1 MANMTEIRSRMK
13 SIQETM
19 KITNAMYLISSTKL
33 RKAREKLD
41 ATAPYFELLQS
52 TIKDILFHSPDI
64 NHTFFDQRKK
74 IKPEDKK
81 RGYVV
86 MTADKG
92 MAGAYN
98 HNVLKMAHEWMEQS
112 KNHRLYV
119 VGELGR
125 HYFEARHVQVEEQ
138 FHYTV
143 QNPTMHRARLISST
157 ILEDYEEGRLDEV
170 WIIYTQM
177 MNSMQM
183 EAEMTEL
190 LPLKREDFS
199 NIVIPADIIQEE
211 IQMVP
216 SPSAVMDHVVPNY
229 VTGFIFGALVE
240 SFCSEQNARMMAMQS
255 ASDNANAI
263 LNDLSIEY
271 NRVRQAAI
279 TQEITEVI
287 SGAKAQKKKQS

>member
-86 MTADKG
+86 MSADKG

-98 HNVLKMAHEWMEQS
+98 HNVLKLAQERLAQGNDNTLFVIGQMGRKYFTKKNVRIDMEF
-112 KNHRLYV
+112 LYT
-119 VGELGR
+119 
-125 HYFEARHVQVEEQ
+125 AQD
-138 FHYTV
+138 
-143 QNPTMHRARLISST
+143 PSMWRARNIAETLVD
-157 ILEDYEEGRLDEV
+157 LYRKEKLDEIY
-170 WIIYTQM
+170 IIYTKM
-177 MNSMQM
+177 VTPLK
-183 EAEMTEL
+183 AEPEIIQI
-190 LPLKREDFS
+190 LPLKRQSFEEM
-199 NIVIPADIIQEE
+199 NVELEKYHKIADYS
-211 IQMVP
+211 P
-216 SPSAVMDHVVPNY
+216 SPKVVMDHLVPNY
-229 VTGFIFGALVE
+229 VKGLIYGALVE
-240 SFCSEQNARMMAMQS
+240 SFSSEQNARMMAMQGATES
-255 ASDNANAI
+255 AKDMI
-263 LNDLSIEY
+263 RELSLLY
-271 NRVRQAAI
+271 NRARQAAI
-279 TQEITEVI
+279 TQEITEIV
-287 SGAKAQKKKQS
+287 SGAKAFQKK

>member
-92 MAGAYN
+92 VAGAYN
-98 HNVLKMAHEWMEQS
+98 HNVLKLAQERLAQGNDNTLFVIGQMGRKYFTKKNVRIDMEF
-112 KNHRLYV
+112 LYT
-119 VGELGR
+119 
-125 HYFEARHVQVEEQ
+125 AQD
-138 FHYTV
+138 
-143 QNPTMHRARLISST
+143 PSMWRARNIAETLVD
-157 ILEDYEEGRLDEV
+157 LYRKEKLDEIY
-170 WIIYTQM
+170 IIYTKM
-177 MNSMQM
+177 VTPLK
-183 EAEMTEL
+183 AEPEIIQI
-190 LPLKREDFS
+190 LPLKRQSFEEM
-199 NIVIPADIIQEE
+199 NVELEKYHKIADYS
-211 IQMVP
+211 P
-216 SPSAVMDHVVPNY
+216 SPKVVMDHLVPNY
-229 VTGFIFGALVE
+229 VKGLIYGALVE
-240 SFCSEQNARMMAMQS
+240 SFSSEQNARMMAMQGATES
-255 ASDNANAI
+255 AKDMI
-263 LNDLSIEY
+263 RELSLLY
-271 NRVRQAAI
+271 NRARQAAI
-279 TQEITEVI
+279 THEITEIV
-287 SGAKAQKKKQS
+287 SGAKAFQKK

>member
-98 HNVLKMAHEWMEQS
+98 HNVLKLAQERLAQGNDNTLFVIGQMGRKYFTKKNVRIDMEF
-112 KNHRLYV
+112 LYT
-119 VGELGR
+119 
-125 HYFEARHVQVEEQ
+125 AQD
-138 FHYTV
+138 
-143 QNPTMHRARLISST
+143 PSMWRARNIAETLVD
-157 ILEDYEEGRLDEV
+157 LYRKEKLDEIY
-170 WIIYTQM
+170 IIYTKM
-177 MNSMQM
+177 VTPLK
-183 EAEMTEL
+183 AEPEIIQI
-190 LPLKREDFS
+190 LPLKRQSFEEM
-199 NIVIPADIIQEE
+199 NVELEKYHKIADYS
-211 IQMVP
+211 P
-216 SPSAVMDHVVPNY
+216 SPKVVMDHLVPNY
-229 VTGFIFGALVE
+229 VKGLIYGALVE
-240 SFCSEQNARMMAMQS
+240 SFSSEQNARMMAMQGATAS
-255 ASDNANAI
+255 AKDMI
-263 LNDLSIEY
+263 RELSLLY
-271 NRVRQAAI
+271 NRARQAAI
-279 TQEITEVI
+279 TQEITEIV
-287 SGAKAQKKKQS
+287 SGAKAFQKK

>member
-74 IKPEDKK
+74 IKPEGKK

-98 HNVLKMAHEWMEQS
+98 HNVLKLAQERLAQGNDNTLFVIGQMGRKYFTKKNVRIDMEF
-112 KNHRLYV
+112 LYT
-119 VGELGR
+119 
-125 HYFEARHVQVEEQ
+125 AQD
-138 FHYTV
+138 
-143 QNPTMHRARLISST
+143 PSMWRARNIAETLVD
-157 ILEDYEEGRLDEV
+157 LYRKEKLDEIY
-170 WIIYTQM
+170 IIYTKM
-177 MNSMQM
+177 VTPLK
-183 EAEMTEL
+183 AEPEIIQI
-190 LPLKREDFS
+190 LPLKRQSFEEM
-199 NIVIPADIIQEE
+199 NVELEKYHKIADYS
-211 IQMVP
+211 P
-216 SPSAVMDHVVPNY
+216 SPKVVMDHLVPNY
-229 VTGFIFGALVE
+229 VKGLIYGALVE
-240 SFCSEQNARMMAMQS
+240 SFSSEQNARMMAMQGATES
-255 ASDNANAI
+255 AKDMI
-263 LNDLSIEY
+263 RELSLLY
-271 NRVRQAAI
+271 NRARQAAI
-279 TQEITEVI
+279 TQEITEIV
-287 SGAKAQKKKQS
+287 SGAKAFQKK

>member
-98 HNVLKMAHEWMEQS
+98 HNVLKLAEEKLAKGNNNTLFVIGQMGRQYFMRKKVRIDGEF
-112 KNHRLYV
+112 LYT
-119 VGELGR
+119 
-125 HYFEARHVQVEEQ
+125 AQD
-138 FHYTV
+138 
-143 QNPTMHRARLISST
+143 PSMWRARNIAETLVD
-157 ILEDYEEGRLDEV
+157 LYRMENLDEIY
-170 WIIYTQM
+170 IIYTKMITPLKSEPEIIQI
-177 MNSMQM
+177 
-183 EAEMTEL
+183 
-190 LPLKREDFS
+190 LPLKRQSFEEM
-199 NIVIPADIIQEE
+199 NVELEKYHKIADYS
-211 IQMVP
+211 P
-216 SPSAVMDHVVPNY
+216 SPKVVMDHLVPNY
-229 VTGFIFGALVE
+229 VKGLIYGALVE
-240 SFCSEQNARMMAMQS
+240 SFSSEQNARMMAMQGATDS
-255 ASDNANAI
+255 ARDMI
-263 LNDLSIEY
+263 KELSLLY
-271 NRVRQAAI
+271 NRARQAAI
-279 TQEITEVI
+279 TQEITEIV
-287 SGAKAQKKKQS
+287 SGAKAFQKK

>member
-98 HNVLKMAHEWMEQS
+98 HNVLKLAQERLAQGNDNTLFVIGQMGRKYFTKKNVRIDMEF
-112 KNHRLYV
+112 LYT
-119 VGELGR
+119 
-125 HYFEARHVQVEEQ
+125 AQD
-138 FHYTV
+138 
-143 QNPTMHRARLISST
+143 PSMWRARNIAETLVD
-157 ILEDYEEGRLDEV
+157 LYRKEKLDEIY
-170 WIIYTQM
+170 IIYTKM
-177 MNSMQM
+177 VTPLK
-183 EAEMTEL
+183 AEPEIIQI
-190 LPLKREDFS
+190 LPLKRQSFEEM
-199 NIVIPADIIQEE
+199 NVELEKYHKIADYS
-211 IQMVP
+211 P
-216 SPSAVMDHVVPNY
+216 SPKVVMDHLVPNY
-229 VTGFIFGALVE
+229 VKGLIYGALVE
-240 SFCSEQNARMMAMQS
+240 SFSSEQNARMMAMQGATES
-255 ASDNANAI
+255 AKDMI
-263 LNDLSIEY
+263 RELSLLY
-271 NRVRQAAI
+271 KRARQAAN
-279 TQEITEVI
+279 TQEIKEI
-287 SGAKAQKKKQS
+287 ASGAKAFQKK

>member
-98 HNVLKMAHEWMEQS
+98 HNVLKLAQERLAQGNDNTLFVIGQMGRKYFTKKNFRIDMEF
-112 KNHRLYV
+112 LYT
-119 VGELGR
+119 
-125 HYFEARHVQVEEQ
+125 AQD
-138 FHYTV
+138 
-143 QNPTMHRARLISST
+143 PSMWRARNIAETLVD
-157 ILEDYEEGRLDEV
+157 LYRKEKLDEIY
-170 WIIYTQM
+170 IIYTKM
-177 MNSMQM
+177 VTPLK
-183 EAEMTEL
+183 AEPEIIQI
-190 LPLKREDFS
+190 LPLKRQSFEEM
-199 NIVIPADIIQEE
+199 NVELEKYHKIADYS
-211 IQMVP
+211 P
-216 SPSAVMDHVVPNY
+216 SPKVVMDHLVPNY
-229 VTGFIFGALVE
+229 VKGLIYGALVE
-240 SFCSEQNARMMAMQS
+240 SFSSEQNARMMAMQGATES
-255 ASDNANAI
+255 AKDMI
-263 LNDLSIEY
+263 RELSLLY
-271 NRVRQAAI
+271 NRARQAAI
-279 TQEITEVI
+279 TQEITEIV
-287 SGAKAQKKKQS
+287 SGAKAFQKK

>member
-98 HNVLKMAHEWMEQS
+98 HNVLKLAQERLAQGNDNTLFVIGQMGRKYFTKKNVRIDMEF
-112 KNHRLYV
+112 LYT
-119 VGELGR
+119 
-125 HYFEARHVQVEEQ
+125 AQD
-138 FHYTV
+138 
-143 QNPTMHRARLISST
+143 PSMWRARNIAETLVD
-157 ILEDYEEGRLDEV
+157 LYRKEKLDEIY
-170 WIIYTQM
+170 IIYTKM
-177 MNSMQM
+177 MTPLK
-183 EAEMTEL
+183 AEPEIIQI
-190 LPLKREDFS
+190 LPLKRQSFEEM
-199 NIVIPADIIQEE
+199 NVELEKYHKIADYS
-211 IQMVP
+211 P
-216 SPSAVMDHVVPNY
+216 SPKVVMDHLVPNY
-229 VTGFIFGALVE
+229 VKGLIYGALVE
-240 SFCSEQNARMMAMQS
+240 SFSSEQNARMMAMQGATES
-255 ASDNANAI
+255 AKDMI
-263 LNDLSIEY
+263 RELSLLY
-271 NRVRQAAI
+271 NRARQAAI
-279 TQEITEVI
+279 TQEITCLLYT
-287 SGAKAQKKKQS
+287 SPSPRD

>member
-1 MANMTEIRSRMK
+1 MANMTEIRSRRK

-98 HNVLKMAHEWMEQS
+98 HNVLKLAQECLAQGNDNTLFVIGQMGRKYFTKKNVRIDMEF
-112 KNHRLYV
+112 LYT
-119 VGELGR
+119 
-125 HYFEARHVQVEEQ
+125 AQD
-138 FHYTV
+138 
-143 QNPTMHRARLISST
+143 PSMWRARNIAETLVD
-157 ILEDYEEGRLDEV
+157 LYRKEKLDEIY
-170 WIIYTQM
+170 IIYTKM
-177 MNSMQM
+177 VTPLK
-183 EAEMTEL
+183 AEPEIIQI
-190 LPLKREDFS
+190 LPLKRQSFEEM
-199 NIVIPADIIQEE
+199 NVELEKYHKIADYS
-211 IQMVP
+211 P
-216 SPSAVMDHVVPNY
+216 SPKVVMDHLVPNY
-229 VTGFIFGALVE
+229 VKGLIYGALVE
-240 SFCSEQNARMMAMQS
+240 SFSSEQNARMMAMQGATES
-255 ASDNANAI
+255 AKDMI
-263 LNDLSIEY
+263 RELSLLY
-271 NRVRQAAI
+271 NRARQAAI
-279 TQEITEVI
+279 TQEITEIV
-287 SGAKAQKKKQS
+287 SGAKAFQKK

>member
-98 HNVLKMAHEWMEQS
+98 HNVLKLAQERLAQGNDNTLFVIGQMGRKYFTKKNVRIDMEF
-112 KNHRLYV
+112 LYT
-119 VGELGR
+119 
-125 HYFEARHVQVEEQ
+125 AQD
-138 FHYTV
+138 
-143 QNPTMHRARLISST
+143 PSMWRARNIAETLVD
-157 ILEDYEEGRLDEV
+157 LYRKEKLDEIY
-170 WIIYTQM
+170 IIYTKIVTPLK
-177 MNSMQM
+177 
-183 EAEMTEL
+183 AEPEIIQI
-190 LPLKREDFS
+190 LPLKRQSFEEM
-199 NIVIPADIIQEE
+199 NVELEKYHKIADYS
-211 IQMVP
+211 P
-216 SPSAVMDHVVPNY
+216 SPKVVMDHLVPNY
-229 VTGFIFGALVE
+229 VKGLIYGALVE
-240 SFCSEQNARMMAMQS
+240 SFSSEQNARMMAMQGATES
-255 ASDNANAI
+255 AKDMI
-263 LNDLSIEY
+263 RELSLLY
-271 NRVRQAAI
+271 NRARQAAI
-279 TQEITEVI
+279 TQEITEIV
-287 SGAKAQKKKQS
+287 SGAKAFQKK

>member
-98 HNVLKMAHEWMEQS
+98 HNVLKLAQERLAQGNDNTLFVIGQMGRKYFTKKNVRIDMEF
-112 KNHRLYV
+112 LYT
-119 VGELGR
+119 
-125 HYFEARHVQVEEQ
+125 AQD
-138 FHYTV
+138 
-143 QNPTMHRARLISST
+143 PSMWRARNIAETLVD
-157 ILEDYEEGRLDEV
+157 LYRKEKLDEIY
-170 WIIYTQM
+170 IIYTKM
-177 MNSMQM
+177 VTPLK
-183 EAEMTEL
+183 AEPEIIQI
-190 LPLKREDFS
+190 LPLKRQSF
-199 NIVIPADIIQEE
+199 EE
-211 IQMVP
+211 INVELEKYHKIADYSP
-216 SPSAVMDHVVPNY
+216 SPKVVMDHLVPNY
-229 VTGFIFGALVE
+229 VKGLIYGALVE
-240 SFCSEQNARMMAMQS
+240 SFSSEQNARMMAMQGATES
-255 ASDNANAI
+255 AKDMI
-263 LNDLSIEY
+263 RELSLLY
-271 NRVRQAAI
+271 NRARQAAI
-279 TQEITEVI
+279 TQEITEIV
-287 SGAKAQKKKQS
+287 SGAKAFQKK

>member
-74 IKPEDKK
+74 VKPEDKK

-98 HNVLKMAHEWMEQS
+98 HNVLKLAQERLAQGNDNTLFVIGQMGRKYFTKKNVRIDMEF
-112 KNHRLYV
+112 LYT
-119 VGELGR
+119 
-125 HYFEARHVQVEEQ
+125 AQD
-138 FHYTV
+138 
-143 QNPTMHRARLISST
+143 PSMWRARNIAETLVD
-157 ILEDYEEGRLDEV
+157 LYRKEKLDEIY
-170 WIIYTQM
+170 IIYTKM
-177 MNSMQM
+177 VTPLK
-183 EAEMTEL
+183 AEPEIIQI
-190 LPLKREDFS
+190 LPLKRQSFEEM
-199 NIVIPADIIQEE
+199 NVELEKYHKIADYS
-211 IQMVP
+211 P
-216 SPSAVMDHVVPNY
+216 SPKVVMDHLVPNY
-229 VTGFIFGALVE
+229 VKGLIYGALVE
-240 SFCSEQNARMMAMQS
+240 SFSSEQNARMMAMQGATES
-255 ASDNANAI
+255 AKDMI
-263 LNDLSIEY
+263 RELSLLY
-271 NRVRQAAI
+271 NRARQAAI
-279 TQEITEVI
+279 TQEITEIV
-287 SGAKAQKKKQS
+287 SGAKAFQKR

>member
-41 ATAPYFELLQS
+41 ATAPYFERLQS

-98 HNVLKMAHEWMEQS
+98 HNVLKLAQERLAQGNDNTLFVIGQMGRKYFTKKNVRIDMEF
-112 KNHRLYV
+112 LYT
-119 VGELGR
+119 
-125 HYFEARHVQVEEQ
+125 AQD
-138 FHYTV
+138 
-143 QNPTMHRARLISST
+143 PSMWRARNIAETLVD
-157 ILEDYEEGRLDEV
+157 LYRKEKLDEIY
-170 WIIYTQM
+170 IIYTKM
-177 MNSMQM
+177 VTPLK
-183 EAEMTEL
+183 AEPEIIQI
-190 LPLKREDFS
+190 LPLKRQSFEEM
-199 NIVIPADIIQEE
+199 NVELEKYHKIADYS
-211 IQMVP
+211 P
-216 SPSAVMDHVVPNY
+216 SPKVVMDHLVPNY
-229 VTGFIFGALVE
+229 VKGLIYGALVE
-240 SFCSEQNARMMAMQS
+240 SFSSEQNARMMAMQGATES
-255 ASDNANAI
+255 AKDMI
-263 LNDLSIEY
+263 RELSLLY
-271 NRVRQAAI
+271 NRARQAAI
-279 TQEITEVI
+279 TQEITEIV
-287 SGAKAQKKKQS
+287 SGAKAFQKK

>member
-98 HNVLKMAHEWMEQS
+98 HNVLKLAQERLAQGNDNPLFVIGQMGRKYFTKKNVRIDMEF
-112 KNHRLYV
+112 LYT
-119 VGELGR
+119 
-125 HYFEARHVQVEEQ
+125 AQD
-138 FHYTV
+138 
-143 QNPTMHRARLISST
+143 PSMWRARNIAETLVD
-157 ILEDYEEGRLDEV
+157 LYRKEKLDEIY
-170 WIIYTQM
+170 IIYTKM
-177 MNSMQM
+177 VTPLK
-183 EAEMTEL
+183 AEPEIIQI
-190 LPLKREDFS
+190 LPLKRQSFEEM
-199 NIVIPADIIQEE
+199 NVELEKYHKIADYS
-211 IQMVP
+211 P
-216 SPSAVMDHVVPNY
+216 SPKVVMDHLVPNY
-229 VTGFIFGALVE
+229 VKGLIYGALVE
-240 SFCSEQNARMMAMQS
+240 SFSSEQNARMMAMQGATES
-255 ASDNANAI
+255 AKDMI
-263 LNDLSIEY
+263 RELSLLY
-271 NRVRQAAI
+271 NRARQAAI
-279 TQEITEVI
+279 TQEITEIV
-287 SGAKAQKKKQS
+287 SGAKAFQKK

>member
-98 HNVLKMAHEWMEQS
+98 HTVLKLAQERLAQGNDNTLFVIGQMGRKYFTKKNVRIDMEF
-112 KNHRLYV
+112 LYT
-119 VGELGR
+119 
-125 HYFEARHVQVEEQ
+125 AQD
-138 FHYTV
+138 
-143 QNPTMHRARLISST
+143 PSMWRARNIAETLVD
-157 ILEDYEEGRLDEV
+157 LYRKEKLDEIY
-170 WIIYTQM
+170 IIYTKM
-177 MNSMQM
+177 VTPLK
-183 EAEMTEL
+183 AEPEIIQI
-190 LPLKREDFS
+190 LPLKRQSFEEM
-199 NIVIPADIIQEE
+199 NVELEKYHKIADYS
-211 IQMVP
+211 P
-216 SPSAVMDHVVPNY
+216 SPKVVMDHLVPNY
-229 VTGFIFGALVE
+229 VKGLIYGALVE
-240 SFCSEQNARMMAMQS
+240 SFSSEQNARMMAMQGATES
-255 ASDNANAI
+255 AKDMI
-263 LNDLSIEY
+263 RELSLLY
-271 NRVRQAAI
+271 NRARQAAI
-279 TQEITEVI
+279 TQEITEIV
-287 SGAKAQKKKQS
+287 SGAKAFQKK

>member
-92 MAGAYN
+92 MAGDYN
-98 HNVLKMAHEWMEQS
+98 HNVLKLAQERLAQGNDNTLFVIGQMGRKYFTKKNVRIDMEF
-112 KNHRLYV
+112 LYT
-119 VGELGR
+119 
-125 HYFEARHVQVEEQ
+125 AQD
-138 FHYTV
+138 
-143 QNPTMHRARLISST
+143 PSMWRARNIAETLVD
-157 ILEDYEEGRLDEV
+157 LYRKEKLDEIY
-170 WIIYTQM
+170 IIYTKM
-177 MNSMQM
+177 VTPLK
-183 EAEMTEL
+183 AEPEIIQI
-190 LPLKREDFS
+190 LPLKRQSFEEM
-199 NIVIPADIIQEE
+199 NVELEKYHKIADYS
-211 IQMVP
+211 P
-216 SPSAVMDHVVPNY
+216 SPKVVMDHLVPNY
-229 VTGFIFGALVE
+229 VKGLIYGALVE
-240 SFCSEQNARMMAMQS
+240 SFSSEQNARMMAMQGATES
-255 ASDNANAI
+255 AKDMI
-263 LNDLSIEY
+263 RELSLLY
-271 NRVRQAAI
+271 NRARQAAI
-279 TQEITEVI
+279 TQEITEIV
-287 SGAKAQKKKQS
+287 SGAKAFQKK

>member
-52 TIKDILFHSPDI
+52 TIKDILFHSPEI

-98 HNVLKMAHEWMEQS
+98 HNVLKLAEEKLAKGNNNTLFIIGQMGRQYFTRKKVRIDGEF
-112 KNHRLYV
+112 LYT
-119 VGELGR
+119 
-125 HYFEARHVQVEEQ
+125 AQD
-138 FHYTV
+138 
-143 QNPTMHRARLISST
+143 PSMWRARNIAESLVD
-157 ILEDYEEGRLDEV
+157 LYRKEKLDEIY
-170 WIIYTQM
+170 IIYTKM
-177 MNSMQM
+177 ITPLK
-183 EAEMTEL
+183 AEPEIIQI
-190 LPLKREDFS
+190 LPLKRQSFEEM
-199 NIVIPADIIQEE
+199 NVELEKYHKIADYS
-211 IQMVP
+211 P
-216 SPSAVMDHVVPNY
+216 SPKVVMDHLVPNY
-229 VTGFIFGALVE
+229 VKGLIYGALVE
-240 SFCSEQNARMMAMQS
+240 SFSSEQNARMMAMQGATDS
-255 ASDNANAI
+255 ARDMI
-263 LNDLSIEY
+263 KELSLLY
-271 NRVRQAAI
+271 NRARQAAI
-279 TQEITEVI
+279 TQEITEIV
-287 SGAKAQKKKQS
+287 SGAKAFQKK

>member
-98 HNVLKMAHEWMEQS
+98 HNVLKLAQERLAQGNDNTLFVIGQMGRKYFTKKNVRIDMEF
-112 KNHRLYV
+112 LYT
-119 VGELGR
+119 
-125 HYFEARHVQVEEQ
+125 AQD
-138 FHYTV
+138 
-143 QNPTMHRARLISST
+143 PSMWRARNIAETLVD
-157 ILEDYEEGRLDEV
+157 LYRKEKLDEIY
-170 WIIYTQM
+170 IIYTKM
-177 MNSMQM
+177 ITPLK
-183 EAEMTEL
+183 AEPEIIQI
-190 LPLKREDFS
+190 LPLKRQSFEEM
-199 NIVIPADIIQEE
+199 NVELEKYHKIADYS
-211 IQMVP
+211 P
-216 SPSAVMDHVVPNY
+216 SPKVVMDHLVPN
-229 VTGFIFGALVE
+229 
-240 SFCSEQNARMMAMQS
+240 NARMMAMQGATES
-255 ASDNANAI
+255 AKDMI
-263 LNDLSIEY
+263 RELSLLY
-271 NRVRQAAI
+271 NRARQAAI
-279 TQEITEVI
+279 TQEITEIV
-287 SGAKAQKKKQS
+287 SGAKAFQKK

>member
-98 HNVLKMAHEWMEQS
+98 HNVLKLAQERLAQGNDNTLFVIGQMGRKYFTKKNVRIDMEF
-112 KNHRLYV
+112 LYT
-119 VGELGR
+119 
-125 HYFEARHVQVEEQ
+125 AQD
-138 FHYTV
+138 
-143 QNPTMHRARLISST
+143 PSMWRARNIAETLVD
-157 ILEDYEEGRLDEV
+157 LYRKEKLDEIY
-170 WIIYTQM
+170 IIYTKM
-177 MNSMQM
+177 VTPLK
-183 EAEMTEL
+183 AEPEIIQI
-190 LPLKREDFS
+190 LPLKRQSFEEM
-199 NIVIPADIIQEE
+199 NVELEKYHKIADYS
-211 IQMVP
+211 P
-216 SPSAVMDHVVPNY
+216 SPKVVMDHLVPNY
-229 VTGFIFGALVE
+229 VKGLIYGALVE
-240 SFCSEQNARMMAMQS
+240 SFSSEQNARMMAMQGATES
-255 ASDNANAI
+255 AKDMI
-263 LNDLSIEY
+263 RELSLL
-271 NRVRQAAI
+271 
-279 TQEITEVI
+279 
-287 SGAKAQKKKQS
+287 

>member
-98 HNVLKMAHEWMEQS
+98 HNVLKLAQERLAQGNDNTGQMGRKYFTKKNVRIDMEF
-112 KNHRLYV
+112 LYT
-119 VGELGR
+119 
-125 HYFEARHVQVEEQ
+125 AQD
-138 FHYTV
+138 
-143 QNPTMHRARLISST
+143 PSMWRARNIAETLVD
-157 ILEDYEEGRLDEV
+157 LYRKEKLDEIY
-170 WIIYTQM
+170 IIYTKM
-177 MNSMQM
+177 VTPLK
-183 EAEMTEL
+183 AEPEIIQI
-190 LPLKREDFS
+190 LPLKRQSFEEM
-199 NIVIPADIIQEE
+199 NVELEKYHKIADYS
-211 IQMVP
+211 P
-216 SPSAVMDHVVPNY
+216 SPKVVMDHLVPNY
-229 VTGFIFGALVE
+229 VKGLIYGALVE
-240 SFCSEQNARMMAMQS
+240 SFSSEQNARMMAMQGATES
-255 ASDNANAI
+255 AKDMI
-263 LNDLSIEY
+263 RELSLLY
-271 NRVRQAAI
+271 NRARQAAI
-279 TQEITEVI
+279 TQEITEIV
-287 SGAKAQKKKQS
+287 SGAKAFQKK

>member
-98 HNVLKMAHEWMEQS
+98 HNVLKLAQERLAQGNDNTLFVIGQMGRTYFTKKNVRIDMEF
-112 KNHRLYV
+112 LYT
-119 VGELGR
+119 
-125 HYFEARHVQVEEQ
+125 AQD
-138 FHYTV
+138 
-143 QNPTMHRARLISST
+143 PSMWRARNIAETLVD
-157 ILEDYEEGRLDEV
+157 LYRKEKLDEIY
-170 WIIYTQM
+170 IIYTKM
-177 MNSMQM
+177 VTPLK
-183 EAEMTEL
+183 AEPEIIQI
-190 LPLKREDFS
+190 LPLKRQSFEEM
-199 NIVIPADIIQEE
+199 NVELEKYHKIADYS
-211 IQMVP
+211 P
-216 SPSAVMDHVVPNY
+216 SPKVVMDHLVPNY
-229 VTGFIFGALVE
+229 VKGLIYGALVE
-240 SFCSEQNARMMAMQS
+240 SFSSEQNARMMAMQGATES
-255 ASDNANAI
+255 AKDMI
-263 LNDLSIEY
+263 RELSLLY
-271 NRVRQAAI
+271 NRARQAAI
-279 TQEITEVI
+279 TQEITEIV
-287 SGAKAQKKKQS
+287 SGAKAFQKK

>member
-33 RKAREKLD
+33 KKAREKLD

-98 HNVLKMAHEWMEQS
+98 HNVLKLAEEKLAKGNNNTLFVIGQMGRQYFTR
-112 KNHRLYV
+112 KNVRIDGEFLYT
-119 VGELGR
+119 
-125 HYFEARHVQVEEQ
+125 AQD
-138 FHYTV
+138 
-143 QNPTMHRARLISST
+143 PSMWRARNIAETLVD
-157 ILEDYEEGRLDEV
+157 LYRKENLDEIY
-170 WIIYTQM
+170 IIYTKMITPLKSEPEIIQI
-177 MNSMQM
+177 
-183 EAEMTEL
+183 
-190 LPLKREDFS
+190 LPLKRQSFEEM
-199 NIVIPADIIQEE
+199 NVELEKYHKIADYS
-211 IQMVP
+211 P
-216 SPSAVMDHVVPNY
+216 SPKVVMDHLVPNY
-229 VTGFIFGALVE
+229 VKGLIYGALVE
-240 SFCSEQNARMMAMQS
+240 SFSSEQNARMMAMQGATDS
-255 ASDNANAI
+255 ARDMI
-263 LNDLSIEY
+263 KELSLLY
-271 NRVRQAAI
+271 NRARQAAI
-279 TQEITEVI
+279 TQEITEIV
-287 SGAKAQKKKQS
+287 SGAKAFQKK

>member
-98 HNVLKMAHEWMEQS
+98 HNVLKLAQERLAQGNDNTLFVIGQMGRKYFTKKNVRIDMEF
-112 KNHRLYV
+112 LYTAQDPSMWS
-119 VGELGR
+119 
-125 HYFEARHVQVEEQ
+125 ARNIAETLVDLYRKEK
-138 FHYTV
+138 
-143 QNPTMHRARLISST
+143 
-157 ILEDYEEGRLDEV
+157 LDEIY
-170 WIIYTQM
+170 IIYTKM
-177 MNSMQM
+177 VTPLK
-183 EAEMTEL
+183 AEPEIIQI
-190 LPLKREDFS
+190 LPLKRQSFEEM
-199 NIVIPADIIQEE
+199 NVELEKYHKIADYS
-211 IQMVP
+211 P
-216 SPSAVMDHVVPNY
+216 SPKVVMDHLVPNY
-229 VTGFIFGALVE
+229 VKGLIYGALVE
-240 SFCSEQNARMMAMQS
+240 SFSSEQNARMMAMQGATES
-255 ASDNANAI
+255 AKDMI
-263 LNDLSIEY
+263 RELSLLY
-271 NRVRQAAI
+271 NRARQAAI
-279 TQEITEVI
+279 TQEITEIV
-287 SGAKAQKKKQS
+287 SGAKAFQKK

>member
-98 HNVLKMAHEWMEQS
+98 HNVLKLAEEKLAKGNNNTLFVIGQMGRQYFMRKKVRIDGEF
-112 KNHRLYV
+112 LYT
-119 VGELGR
+119 
-125 HYFEARHVQVEEQ
+125 AQD
-138 FHYTV
+138 
-143 QNPTMHRARLISST
+143 PSMWRARNIAETLVD
-157 ILEDYEEGRLDEV
+157 LYRKENLDEIYIFYTKMITPLKSEPE
-170 WIIYTQM
+170 IIQI
-177 MNSMQM
+177 
-183 EAEMTEL
+183 
-190 LPLKREDFS
+190 LPLKRQSFEEM
-199 NIVIPADIIQEE
+199 NVELEKYHKIADYS
-211 IQMVP
+211 P
-216 SPSAVMDHVVPNY
+216 SPKVVMDHLVPNY
-229 VTGFIFGALVE
+229 VKGLIYGALVE
-240 SFCSEQNARMMAMQS
+240 SFSSEQNARMMAMQGATDS
-255 ASDNANAI
+255 ARDMI
-263 LNDLSIEY
+263 KELSLLY
-271 NRVRQAAI
+271 NRARQAAI
-279 TQEITEVI
+279 TQEITEIV
-287 SGAKAQKKKQS
+287 SGAKAFQKK

>member
-98 HNVLKMAHEWMEQS
+98 HNVLKLAQERLAQGNDNTLFVIGQMGRKYFTKKNVRIDMEF
-112 KNHRLYV
+112 LYT
-119 VGELGR
+119 
-125 HYFEARHVQVEEQ
+125 AQD
-138 FHYTV
+138 
-143 QNPTMHRARLISST
+143 PSMWRARNIAETLVD
-157 ILEDYEEGRLDEV
+157 LYRKEKLDEIY
-170 WIIYTQM
+170 IIYTKM
-177 MNSMQM
+177 VTPLK
-183 EAEMTEL
+183 AEPEIIQI
-190 LPLKREDFS
+190 LPLKRQSFEEM
-199 NIVIPADIIQEE
+199 NVELEKYHKIADYS
-211 IQMVP
+211 P
-216 SPSAVMDHVVPNY
+216 SPKVVMDHLVPNSVKGLIY
-229 VTGFIFGALVE
+229 GALVE
-240 SFCSEQNARMMAMQS
+240 SFSSEQNARMMAMQGATES
-255 ASDNANAI
+255 AKDMI
-263 LNDLSIEY
+263 RELSLLY
-271 NRVRQAAI
+271 NRARQAAI
-279 TQEITEVI
+279 TQEITEIV
-287 SGAKAQKKKQS
+287 SGAKAFQKK

>member
-98 HNVLKMAHEWMEQS
+98 HNVLKLAQERLEQGNDNTLFVIGQMGRKYFTKKNVRIDMEF
-112 KNHRLYV
+112 LYT
-119 VGELGR
+119 
-125 HYFEARHVQVEEQ
+125 AQD
-138 FHYTV
+138 
-143 QNPTMHRARLISST
+143 PSMWRARNIAETLVD
-157 ILEDYEEGRLDEV
+157 LYRKEKLDEIY
-170 WIIYTQM
+170 IIYTKM
-177 MNSMQM
+177 VTPLK
-183 EAEMTEL
+183 AEPEIIQI
-190 LPLKREDFS
+190 LPLKRQSFEEM
-199 NIVIPADIIQEE
+199 NVELEKYHKIADYS
-211 IQMVP
+211 P
-216 SPSAVMDHVVPNY
+216 SPKVVMDHLVPNY
-229 VTGFIFGALVE
+229 VKGLIYGALVE
-240 SFCSEQNARMMAMQS
+240 SFSSEQNARMMAMQGATES
-255 ASDNANAI
+255 AKDMI
-263 LNDLSIEY
+263 RELSLLY
-271 NRVRQAAI
+271 NRARQAAI
-279 TQEITEVI
+279 TQEITEIV
-287 SGAKAQKKKQS
+287 SGAKAFQKK

>member
-98 HNVLKMAHEWMEQS
+98 HNVLKLAQERLAQGNDNTLFVIGQMGRKYFTKKNVRIDMEF
-112 KNHRLYV
+112 LYT
-119 VGELGR
+119 
-125 HYFEARHVQVEEQ
+125 AQD
-138 FHYTV
+138 
-143 QNPTMHRARLISST
+143 PSMWRARNIAETLVD
-157 ILEDYEEGRLDEV
+157 LYRKEKLDEIY
-170 WIIYTQM
+170 IIYTKM
-177 MNSMQM
+177 VTPLK
-183 EAEMTEL
+183 AEPEIIQI
-190 LPLKREDFS
+190 LPLKRQSFEEM
-199 NIVIPADIIQEE
+199 NVELEKYHKIADYS
-211 IQMVP
+211 P
-216 SPSAVMDHVVPNY
+216 SPKVVMDHLVPNY
-229 VTGFIFGALVE
+229 VKGLIYGALVE
-240 SFCSEQNARMMAMQS
+240 SFSSEQNARMMAMQGATES
-255 ASDNANAI
+255 AKDMI
-263 LNDLSIEY
+263 RL
-271 NRVRQAAI
+271 VAARI
-279 TQEITEVI
+279 PCDKSSSFFV
-287 SGAKAQKKKQS
+287 

>member
-98 HNVLKMAHEWMEQS
+98 HNVLKLAQERLAQGNDNTLFVIGQMGRKYFTK
-112 KNHRLYV
+112 KNVRIDKEFLYT
-119 VGELGR
+119 
-125 HYFEARHVQVEEQ
+125 AQD
-138 FHYTV
+138 
-143 QNPTMHRARLISST
+143 PSMWRARNIAETLVD
-157 ILEDYEEGRLDEV
+157 LYRKEKLDEIY
-170 WIIYTQM
+170 IIYTKM
-177 MNSMQM
+177 VTPLK
-183 EAEMTEL
+183 AEPEIIQI
-190 LPLKREDFS
+190 LPLKRQSFEEM
-199 NIVIPADIIQEE
+199 NVELEKYHKIADYS
-211 IQMVP
+211 P
-216 SPSAVMDHVVPNY
+216 SPKVVMDHLVPNY
-229 VTGFIFGALVE
+229 VKGLIYGALVE
-240 SFCSEQNARMMAMQS
+240 SFSSEQNARMMAMQGATES
-255 ASDNANAI
+255 AKDMI
-263 LNDLSIEY
+263 RELSLLY
-271 NRVRQAAI
+271 NRARQAAI
-279 TQEITEVI
+279 TQEITEIV
-287 SGAKAQKKKQS
+287 SGAKAFQKK

>member
-52 TIKDILFHSPDI
+52 TIKDILFNSPDI

-98 HNVLKMAHEWMEQS
+98 HNVLKLAQERLAQGNDNTLFVIGQMGRKYFTKKNVRIDMEF
-112 KNHRLYV
+112 LYT
-119 VGELGR
+119 
-125 HYFEARHVQVEEQ
+125 AQD
-138 FHYTV
+138 
-143 QNPTMHRARLISST
+143 PSMWRARNIAETLVD
-157 ILEDYEEGRLDEV
+157 LYRKEKLDEIY
-170 WIIYTQM
+170 IIYTKM
-177 MNSMQM
+177 VTPLK
-183 EAEMTEL
+183 AEPEIIQI
-190 LPLKREDFS
+190 LPLKRQSFEEM
-199 NIVIPADIIQEE
+199 NVELEKYHKIADYS
-211 IQMVP
+211 P
-216 SPSAVMDHVVPNY
+216 SPKVVMDHLVPNY
-229 VTGFIFGALVE
+229 VKGLIYGALVE
-240 SFCSEQNARMMAMQS
+240 SFSSEQNARMMAMQGATES
-255 ASDNANAI
+255 AKDMI
-263 LNDLSIEY
+263 RELSLLY
-271 NRVRQAAI
+271 NRARQAAI
-279 TQEITEVI
+279 TQEITEIV
-287 SGAKAQKKKQS
+287 SGAKAFQKK

>member
-98 HNVLKMAHEWMEQS
+98 HNVLKLAQERLAQGNDNTLFVIGQMGRKYFTKKNVRIDMEF
-112 KNHRLYV
+112 LYTAQDP
-119 VGELGR
+119 R
-125 HYFEARHVQVEEQ
+125 
-138 FHYTV
+138 
-143 QNPTMHRARLISST
+143 MWRARNIAETLVD
-157 ILEDYEEGRLDEV
+157 LYRKEKLDEIY
-170 WIIYTQM
+170 IIYTKM
-177 MNSMQM
+177 VTPLK
-183 EAEMTEL
+183 AEPEIIQI
-190 LPLKREDFS
+190 LPLKRQSFEEM
-199 NIVIPADIIQEE
+199 NVELEKYHKIADYS
-211 IQMVP
+211 P
-216 SPSAVMDHVVPNY
+216 SPKVVMDHLVPNY
-229 VTGFIFGALVE
+229 VKGLIYGALVE
-240 SFCSEQNARMMAMQS
+240 SFSSEQNARMMAMQGATES
-255 ASDNANAI
+255 AKDMI
-263 LNDLSIEY
+263 RELSLLY
-271 NRVRQAAI
+271 NRARQAAI
-279 TQEITEVI
+279 TQEITEIV
-287 SGAKAQKKKQS
+287 SGAKAFQKR

>member
-98 HNVLKMAHEWMEQS
+98 HNVLKLAQERLAQGNDNTLFVIGQMGRKYFTKKNVRIDMEF
-112 KNHRLYV
+112 LYT
-119 VGELGR
+119 
-125 HYFEARHVQVEEQ
+125 AQD
-138 FHYTV
+138 
-143 QNPTMHRARLISST
+143 PSMWRARNIAETLVD
-157 ILEDYEEGRLDEV
+157 LYRKEKLDEIY
-170 WIIYTQM
+170 IIYTKM
-177 MNSMQM
+177 VTPLK
-183 EAEMTEL
+183 AEPEIIQI
-190 LPLKREDFS
+190 LPLKRQSF
-199 NIVIPADIIQEE
+199 EE
-211 IQMVP
+211 MNVELEKYHKIDDYSP
-216 SPSAVMDHVVPNY
+216 SPKVVMDHLVPNY
-229 VTGFIFGALVE
+229 VKGLIYGALVE
-240 SFCSEQNARMMAMQS
+240 SFSSEQNARMMAMQGATES
-255 ASDNANAI
+255 AKDMI
-263 LNDLSIEY
+263 RELSLLY
-271 NRVRQAAI
+271 NRARQAAI
-279 TQEITEVI
+279 TQEITEIV
-287 SGAKAQKKKQS
+287 SGAKAFQKK

>member
-86 MTADKG
+86 VTAYKG

-98 HNVLKMAHEWMEQS
+98 HNVLKLAQERLAQGNDNTLFVIGQMGRKYFTKKNVRIDMEF
-112 KNHRLYV
+112 LYT
-119 VGELGR
+119 
-125 HYFEARHVQVEEQ
+125 AQD
-138 FHYTV
+138 
-143 QNPTMHRARLISST
+143 PSMWRARNIAETLVD
-157 ILEDYEEGRLDEV
+157 LYRKEKLDEIY
-170 WIIYTQM
+170 IIYTKM
-177 MNSMQM
+177 VTPLK
-183 EAEMTEL
+183 AEPEIIQI
-190 LPLKREDFS
+190 LPLKRQSFEEM
-199 NIVIPADIIQEE
+199 NVELEKYHKIADYS
-211 IQMVP
+211 P
-216 SPSAVMDHVVPNY
+216 SPKVVMDHLVPNY
-229 VTGFIFGALVE
+229 VKGLIYGALVE
-240 SFCSEQNARMMAMQS
+240 SFSSEQNARMMAMQGATES
-255 ASDNANAI
+255 AKDMI
-263 LNDLSIEY
+263 RELSLLY
-271 NRVRQAAI
+271 NRARQAAI
-279 TQEITEVI
+279 TQEITEIV
-287 SGAKAQKKKQS
+287 SGAKAFQKK